1 MTRRTLGLLATVV
14 GSAMGAWW
22 LTAQRRSRPS
32 SRMPA
37 RDRGTVIFDNTP
49 AVRAYEK
56 VGFRPVGVM
65 RRYWRSPDGEWRDA
79 LLMELLADELD
90 HVDEGSR

>member
-22 LTAQRRSRPS
+22 FTAQRRSRPS

-49 AVRAYEK
+49 AAS
-56 VGFRPVGVM
+56 G
-65 RRYWRSPDGEWRDA
+65 A
-79 LLMELLADELD
+79 
-90 HVDEGSR
+90 EGII